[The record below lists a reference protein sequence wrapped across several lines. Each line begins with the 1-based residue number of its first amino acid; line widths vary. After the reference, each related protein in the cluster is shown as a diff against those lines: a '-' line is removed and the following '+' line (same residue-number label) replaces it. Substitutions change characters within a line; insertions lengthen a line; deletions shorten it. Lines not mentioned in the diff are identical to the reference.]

1 MYFFGN
7 ESREIYRRIKIR
19 TFEQGTIM
27 SSYFDNKVI
36 WITGASSGIGEA
48 LVKELTLNTNA
59 KIILS
64 SRKEEQLYAVAENTG
79 LTHSRY
85 AVLPL
90 DLAHYKSMPDMAG
103 KAIEKFG
110 KIDIL
115 INNAGLSQRS
125 LAMETGIEI
134 DKHLMEVDY
143 LGTVALTKAVVP
155 YMIRNGGGQ
164 IAVVSS
170 LMGIFGA
177 PMRSGYAAAKHALHG
192 FFDALRAELYSQN
205 ILVTII
211 CPGFIQTNI
220 SIHAL
225 TGDGSL
231 QGTMDDATEKGMP
244 ADVFAKKMLY
254 AIEKKKNQKAIGG
267 KEVMG
272 VYLKRFFPAL
282 LAKVIRKA
290 KVV

>member
-1 MYFFGN
+1 MSNYFN
-7 ESREIYRRIKIR
+7 DK
-19 TFEQGTIM
+19 T
-27 SSYFDNKVI
+27 I

-48 LVKELTLNTNA
+48 LVKELAKKTNT

-64 SRKEEQLYAVAENTG
+64 SRKEELLYAVAEEVG
-79 LTHSRY
+79 LTVNRY
-85 AVLPL
+85 TVIPM
-90 DLAHYKSMPDMAG
+90 DLADYKNMPDIAA

-125 LAMETGIEI
+125 LAMETDIKV
-134 DKHLMEVDY
+134 DKHLMDVDFI
-143 LGTVALTKAVVP
+143 GTVALTKAVVP
-155 YMIRNGGGQ
+155 YMIKNGGGQ

-170 LMGIFGA
+170 LMGVFGA

-192 FFDALRAELYSQN
+192 FFDALRAELYDDN
-205 ILVTII
+205 ISVTII
-211 CPGFIQTNI
+211 CPGFIQTHI
-220 SIHAL
+220 SIHAV
-225 TGDGSL
+225 TGNGSV
-231 QGTMDDATEKGMP
+231 QGTMDDATMKGMP
-244 ADVFAKKMLY
+244 VDVFARKMLS
-254 AIEKKKNQKAIGG
+254 AIAKKKNQKSIGG

-282 LAKVIRKA
+282 LARIIRKA

>member
-1 MYFFGN
+1 MSHYFN
-7 ESREIYRRIKIR
+7 
-19 TFEQGTIM
+19 
-27 SSYFDNKVI
+27 DKVI

-48 LVKELTLNTNA
+48 LVKELASKSTA

-64 SRKEEQLYAVAENTG
+64 SRKKEQLFTVAEKAG
-79 LTHSRY
+79 LPGNRF

-90 DLAHYKSMPDMAG
+90 DLADYKNMQDIAA

-110 KIDIL
+110 KINLL

-125 LAMETGIEI
+125 LAIETDIEV

-143 LGTVALTKAVVP
+143 IGTVALTKAVLP
-155 YMIRNGGGQ
+155 YMIKNGGGQ

-177 PMRSGYAAAKHALHG
+177 PMRSGYAGAKHALHG
-192 FFDALRAELYSQN
+192 FFDALRAELYDHN
-205 ILVTII
+205 IKITII
-211 CPGFIQTNI
+211 CPGFVQTDI
-220 SIHAL
+220 SIHAV
-225 TGDGSL
+225 TGDGSQ
-231 QGTMDDATEKGMP
+231 QGTMDNATQQGMP
-244 ADVFAKKMLY
+244 VDVFAEKMLH
-254 AIEKKKNQKAIGG
+254 AIEKQKRQKAIGG
-267 KEVMG
+267 KEVLG
-272 VYLKRFFPAL
+272 VWLKRFFPGL

>member
-1 MYFFGN
+1 MGTYFN
-7 ESREIYRRIKIR
+7 DK
-19 TFEQGTIM
+19 T
-27 SSYFDNKVI
+27 V

-48 LVKELTLNTNA
+48 LVIELATKTTA

-64 SRKEEQLYAVAENTG
+64 SRKEEQLEAIAQKAG
-79 LTHSRY
+79 LTENRY

-90 DLAHYKSMPDMAG
+90 DLYDYKNMPAIAA

-110 KIDIL
+110 TIDIL

-125 LAMETGIEI
+125 LAMETDIEV
-134 DKHLMEVDY
+134 DKHLIDVDY
-143 LGTVALTKAVVP
+143 IGTVALTKAAIP
-155 YMIRNGGGQ
+155 YMIKNGGGQ

-170 LMGIFGA
+170 LMGVFGA
-177 PMRSGYAAAKHALHG
+177 PMRSGYCGAKHALHG
-192 FFDALRAELYSQN
+192 FFDALRAELYKEK

-220 SIHAL
+220 SVNAV
-225 TGDGSL
+225 TGDGSS
-231 QGTMDDATEKGMP
+231 QGTMDDATKKGMP
-244 ADVFAKKMLY
+244 VHVFAGKMLN
-254 AIEKKKNQKAIGG
+254 AIEKKKYQEAIGG

-272 VYLKRFFPAL
+272 IYLKRFFPSW
-282 LAKVIRKA
+282 LAKITRKA

>member
-125 LAMETGIEI
+125 LAMETDIEI

>member
-1 MYFFGN
+1 MMN
-7 ESREIYRRIKIR
+7 
-19 TFEQGTIM
+19 
-27 SSYFDNKVI
+27 SYFNDKVI

-48 LVKELTLNTNA
+48 LVKELAVSTNA

-64 SRKEEQLYAVAENTG
+64 SRNKDQLEKVAEKAG
-79 LTHSRY
+79 LSDNRY

-90 DLAHYKSMPDMAG
+90 DLMNYKEMTSTAG
-103 KAIEKFG
+103 KAIEQFG

-125 LAMETGIEI
+125 LAMETNI
-134 DKHLMEVDY
+134 EVDKRLMDIDY
-143 LGTVALTKAVVP
+143 IGTVALTKAIIP
-155 YMIRNGGGQ
+155 FMIKNGGGH

-170 LMGIFGA
+170 LMGLFGA

-192 FFDALRAELYSQN
+192 FFDSLRAELFDKN
-205 ILVTII
+205 IKVTII

-220 SIHAL
+220 SIHAV

-231 QGTMDDATEKGMP
+231 QGTMDDATRKGMP
-244 ADVFAKKMLY
+244 ADLFAKKMLT
-254 AIEKKKNQKAIGG
+254 AIGKCRNQKSIGG
-267 KEVMG
+267 KEVIG

-282 LAKVIRKA
+282 LTKIVRKA